1 MIAQLKTW
9 PRGILVNEA
18 HVTTRHTLKKG
29 ERLTTTIIEE
39 ASSENIV
46 PAPLP
51 LRIVYED
58 RDLMVIHK
66 AAGVPVHPSQNHY
79 DHTLANGL
87 AWYFMQQ
94 GRPYICRIINRLD
107 RDTSGLLIVAKHRL
121 SAGILSG
128 MVREHRIHREYL
140 AIAEGQ
146 LPARGSI
153 CLPIAR
159 VPGSTI
165 ERQVNLTAGEYALT
179 HFQVLGRTDCL
190 SLVCLRLET
199 GRTHQIRVHLS
210 TVGHPLFGDFIYH
223 PACRRELSENSSDS
237 LSFQSH
243 GWNSSRYSLLSRQIK
258 RQALHS
264 WRLSFHHPITG
275 KLLYFISDMPEDMAN
290 LLPISL
296 TEEVRQLPFSPAS
309 FFSFL
314 RQPEPFSQ

>member
-1 MIAQLKTW
+1 METLEFHYTIDTASEGLTIGSFLLSKGYSRRMIAQLKTW

-107 RDTSGLLIVAKHRL
+107 RDTSGLLIAAKQRRNSLRNGEGTSDSPGISGNRRGTAACAGFHL
-121 SAGILSG
+121 SA
-128 MVREHRIHREYL
+128 HRP
-140 AIAEGQ
+140 G
-146 LPARGSI
+146 AR
-153 CLPIAR
+153 
-159 VPGSTI
+159 
-165 ERQVNLTAGEYALT
+165 
-179 HFQVLGRTDCL
+179 
-190 SLVCLRLET
+190 
-199 GRTHQIRVHLS
+199 
-210 TVGHPLFGDFIYH
+210 
-223 PACRRELSENSSDS
+223 
-237 LSFQSH
+237 
-243 GWNSSRYSLLSRQIK
+243 
-258 RQALHS
+258 LH
-264 WRLSFHHPITG
+264 H
-275 KLLYFISDMPEDMAN
+275 
-290 LLPISL
+290 
-296 TEEVRQLPFSPAS
+296 
-309 FFSFL
+309 
-314 RQPEPFSQ
+314 

>member
-1 MIAQLKTW
+1 MC
-9 PRGILVNEA
+9 
-18 HVTTRHTLKKG
+18 
-29 ERLTTTIIEE
+29 
-39 ASSENIV
+39 
-46 PAPLP
+46 AP
-51 LRIVYED
+51 IG
-58 RDLMVIHK
+58 RDPK
-66 AAGVPVHPSQNHY
+66 
-79 DHTLANGL
+79 
-87 AWYFMQQ
+87 
-94 GRPYICRIINRLD
+94 NRL
-107 RDTSGLLIVAKHRL
+107 RRAVGGINAKRAVTHYRVEERF
-121 SAGILSG
+121 GDYT
-128 MVREHRIHREYL
+128 RIE
-140 AIAEGQ
+140 A
-146 LPARGSI
+146 
-153 CLPIAR
+153 
-159 VPGSTI
+159 V
-165 ERQVNLTAGEYALT
+165 
-179 HFQVLGRTDCL
+179 
-190 SLVCLRLET
+190 LET